1 MTIRDINMT
10 LYIALIDGAP
20 GAYGASFPD
29 LPGCVAM
36 GETLDTVTQSA
47 AEALREWVEM
57 AEMHQEQVP
66 APSSLD
72 RLICD
77 PGVMAETADGAV
89 LTHILLVRDISRPV
103 KANLSLDAEILAA
116 IDSSA
121 QRLKITRSALVERL
135 AREGLKHL
143 TV

>member
-1 MTIRDINMT
+1 MSIGNANMT
-10 LYIALIDGAP
+10 LYVALIDGEP

-36 GETLDTVTQSA
+36 GETLDEATQSA

-57 AEMHQEQVP
+57 AELHQEPVP

-77 PGVMAETADGAV
+77 PDVREATAQGGV

-103 KANLSLDAEILAA
+103 KANLSLDAGILAA

-135 AREGLKHL
+135 AREGLRHL

>member
-36 GETLDTVTQSA
+36 GETLDAVTQSA

-57 AEMHQEQVP
+57 AELHQEQVP

-72 RLICD
+72 QLICD
-77 PGVMAETADGAV
+77 PDVRAETADGAV

-103 KANLSLDAEILAA
+103 KANLSLDAGILAA

>member
-1 MTIRDINMT
+1 MSIGNANTT
-10 LYIALIDGAP
+10 LYIALIDGEP
-20 GAYGASFPD
+20 SAYGASFPD

-36 GETLDTVTQSA
+36 GETLDEVTQSA

-57 AEMHQEQVP
+57 AELHHEQVN

-77 PGVMAETADGAV
+77 LNVRAAIADGAV
-89 LTHILLVRDISRPV
+89 PAHILLVRAISRPV
-103 KANLSLDAEILAA
+103 KANLSLDAGILAA
-116 IDSSA
+116 IDNSA

-135 AREGLKHL
+135 AREGLRHL